1 MNWQVS
7 RLLAYVLLFLP
18 VLSFAQSSI
27 IRGNVYD
34 EANGQAIA
42 FASVALP
49 DQADKGVFTDQNG
62 FFSFPGLQAGTYRL
76 VITFLGYE
84 TQELSIELAKGS
96 IAYRRISLK
105 TTPIELEG
113 IDISGSRSQA
123 REQVLVSKISV
134 LPQQIKS
141 LPSVGGESD
150 ISQYLT
156 VLPGVISTGDQGGQ
170 LYIRGGS
177 PVQNKILLDGLP
189 IFNPFHSIGLF
200 SVIETET
207 IRNVDVYTG
216 GYNAEYGGRISAVV
230 DIKTREGN
238 KKRLGGL
245 VSASPFQAKALIEGP
260 IKPLKADGGSS
271 VSFLFTGKTALIDRT
286 SPQLYPYA
294 IDTNFYAFA
303 RKDTSLS
310 DLKRIGL
317 PYRYTDLYGKLS
329 FNGDNGSKFDLF
341 GFNFSDRFNF
351 PGFADLNWSSAG
363 GGTNFLLI
371 PPNSN
376 LVMNGTV
383 GFSNYNIS
391 LAERDGRPRQS
402 GIVNY
407 NANLNFTYY
416 GLNNQ
421 FNYGIE
427 YYGFNTDFRFRNL
440 VGLDFQQQDFTT
452 ELAGYVKW
460 RQELGNL
467 VLEPGFRLH
476 YYASQARMSLE
487 PRLGLKWNA
496 TNFLRFKAAGGIYAQ
511 NLIGTTNDLD
521 VVNFFIGFLA
531 GPEEQLF
538 KPGTRTAVDHRLQ
551 KAWHAILGAELDLGK
566 NLSLN
571 VEPYLKNFPQLINI
585 NRNKLRNSDP
595 DYIVE
600 TGLAKGIDWSL
611 RYQNK
616 QLQGSLSYSWAIV
629 TRDDGQQEYPTSF
642 DRRHNLNA
650 LLAYRFG
657 ANKSWETSFR
667 WNLGSGFPFTQTQG
681 FYQNNNFEQLLLTD
695 LLTGNFPI
703 GILLSGEIN
712 GGRLPWYHRLDAS
725 IKRTFDLG
733 KYAALETTFS
743 VTNAY
748 NRDNVFYV
756 DRLSS
761 QVVRQFPILPAI
773 SIAVKF

>member
-1 MNWQVS
+1 MNWQFP
-7 RLLAYVLLFLP
+7 RLPAFFFLFLP
-18 VLSFAQSSI
+18 LLSFAQGSI

-34 EANGQAIA
+34 EDSGQPIA

-49 DQADKGVFTDQNG
+49 DQGKGVFTDQNG
-62 FFSFPGLQAGTYRL
+62 FFSFPGLPAGNYRL
-76 VITFLGYE
+76 VVTFLGYE
-84 TQELSIELAKGS
+84 TQELNIELAKGS

-105 TTPIELEG
+105 ATSIELEG
-113 IDISGSRSQA
+113 IDVSGSRSEA

-141 LPSVGGESD
+141 LPSVSGESD

-156 VLPGVISTGDQGGQ
+156 VLPGVISSGDQGGQ

-245 VSASPFQAKALIEGP
+245 VAASPFQAKALIEGP
-260 IKPLKADGGSS
+260 IKPLKNDQGSS

-294 IDTNFYAFA
+294 VDTNFYAFA
-303 RKDTSLS
+303 RKDTSLN
-310 DLKRIGL
+310 DLKNIGL

-329 FNGDNGSKFDLF
+329 FNGDNGSKFDVF

-452 ELAGYVKW
+452 ELAGYLKW

-467 VLEPGFRLH
+467 VLEPGFRIH
-476 YYASQARMSLE
+476 YYASQSRMSLE

-496 TNFLRFKAAGGIYAQ
+496 TDFLRFKAAGGIYAQ

-521 VVNFFIGFLA
+521 VVNFFVGFLA

-538 KPGTRTAVDHRLQ
+538 KPGTRTQVDHRLQ
-551 KAWHAILGAELDLGK
+551 KAWHAILGVELDLGK

-585 NRNKLRNSDP
+585 NRNKLNSRDP

-600 TGLAKGIDWSL
+600 TGLAKGVDLTL
-611 RYQNK
+611 RYQK
-616 QLQGSLSYSWAIV
+616 QQLQGSISYSLAVV

-650 LLAYRFG
+650 LLTHRFG
-657 ANKSWETSFR
+657 AKKAWESSLR

-695 LLTGNFPI
+695 VLTGNFPI

-733 KYAALETTFS
+733 KYADLETTFS

-773 SIAVKF
+773 AMAIKF